1 MAKRHLTQYDSEGR
15 KVSIFL
21 EANEVDVNGRPLDEV
36 IGEGVYDPEYVHT
49 DNNYT
54 TAEKNKLAGLR
65 NYDDTDVQTAIR
77 NINDAIDRLTGTSDT
92 TEIIDTMNEVIDF
105 LSGLDNTDSLAN
117 ELVSIRQQLANK
129 LNAGDAYNKQE
140 VDDLLDVKQDIIND
154 LVTIR
159 NGARLGATAVQTET
173 DPTVPSWAKQPRKPT
188 YTAAEVGALP
198 ANTTI
203 PQGTVTAVKVNDGQ
217 PVYPNSSGVVS
228 LTISAS
234 GAQVQPDWNET
245 NTESSAY
252 IQNKPNVANAISV
265 NQHSYVM
272 NNNHAFVIP
281 DYYTKD
287 EVDELVSEGGKDGTT
302 PHIDVVTGHWFIGD
316 EDTGIDARGLQGNS
330 GYTGAADELEV
341 VEDYTEGGVGKAASA
356 EAVKNMAI
364 KSIPGAGSFADAYEK
379 ARANNVVFPW
389 FLRDVD
395 ENGNPI
401 EKMIWHN
408 GYRKF
413 VDAIGAEV
421 VGQRN
426 GLTIKVNADCDLL
439 LGSNTYHLT
448 KGVNNLPFDSEGI
461 NWNGASTINGFDIRE
476 TGTTTSAKGYAEE
489 IDFGGL
495 HIKMA
500 ENFLNDWDSLKKVK
514 RLYALSDRTVLYSI
528 GNCNELVEVQM
539 SGRVYN
545 SSESNG
551 NIAWQWYNIYGCP
564 KLEKADLKGYYAV
577 FLNNPAKNGFY
588 SAFSNCPN
596 LKYADIRNFDT
607 SEAPSIR
614 GIFNGA
620 SSLKNLII
628 GNLGNGNTVEYNG
641 VKNGD
646 AFKNVTDCVLIC
658 TTAEPPTLKNCAFV
672 NGDAQDS
679 YDPEWDW
686 LAYVDGNDVK
696 CHFSAIY
703 VPSAAAEAAYK
714 ANTYVTGG
722 QPGNTGWSKYAS
734 IIHDITGTEYEGLI

>member
-15 KVSIFL
+15 KIQIYL

-36 IGEGVYDPEYVHT
+36 IGEGVYDPQYVHT

-54 TAEKNKLAGLR
+54 TAEKNKLTGLR

-105 LSGLDNTDSLAN
+105 LSGLDNTDNLAN

-129 LNAGDAYNKQE
+129 LNAGDAYNKHE
-140 VDDLLDVKQDIIND
+140 VNDLLDAKQDIIND

-159 NGARLGATAVQTET
+159 NGARLGSTAVQTET

-217 PVYPNSSGVVS
+217 PVYPNASGVVS

-234 GAQVQPDWNET
+234 GAQVQPNWNET
-245 NTESSAY
+245 NTESPAY
-252 IQNKPNVANAISV
+252 IQNKPDVANAISV

-287 EVDELVSEGGKDGTT
+287 EIDELIPEGGKDGIT

-316 EDTGIDARGLQGNS
+316 EDTGIDAHGLQGNS
-330 GYTGAADELEV
+330 GYTGAVGELEV

-364 KSIPGAGSFADAYEK
+364 KSIPGAGTFADAYEK

-421 VGQRN
+421 EGQKN
-426 GLTIKVNADCDLL
+426 GLTIKVSEGCYLQVGDNPLYALSK
-439 LGSNTYHLT
+439 GSN
-448 KGVNNLPFDSEGI
+448 NFSFDDL
-461 NWNGASTINGFDIRE
+461 NWNGSSAINYSKFKVLEYDE
-476 TGTTTSAKGYAEE
+476 TTANANYSEE

-495 HIKMA
+495 KIRIND
-500 ENFLNDWDSLKKVK
+500 NFLSNWDSLKKVK
-514 RLYALSDRTVLYSI
+514 RLHVELYLISH
-528 GNCNELVEVQM
+528 GLLAECDELIEAQIKGTMATGITGVSTTTM
-539 SGRVYN
+539 LN
-545 SSESNG
+545 K
-551 NIAWQWYNIYGCP
+551 CP
-564 KLEKADLKGYYAV
+564 KLERADLKEYSVAISPQGQREA
-577 FLNNPAKNGFY
+577 NFY
-588 SAFSNCPN
+588 GIATSCPR
-596 LKYADIRNFDT
+596 LKYADIRGFDT
-607 SEAPSIR
+607 EQAV
-614 GIFNGA
+614 IFGNVFRYD
-620 SSLKNLII
+620 SSLKTLVI
-628 GNLGNGNTVEYNG
+628 GNLSNANITTKAATCFEG
-641 VKNGD
+641 
-646 AFKNVTDCVLIC
+646 VTDCVLIC
-658 TTAEPPTLKNCAFV
+658 TTAVPPVLKNCSLV
-672 NGDAQDS
+672 DNVAQDE
-679 YDPEWDW
+679 YDPALDW
-686 LAYVDGNDVK
+686 VAG
-696 CHFSAIY
+696 HFSAIY
-703 VPSAAAEAAYK
+703 VPTNAVTVYK
-714 ANTYVTGG
+714 TNTYVEGG
-722 QPGNTGWSKYAS
+722 TVGNTGWSKYAD
-734 IIHDITGTEYEGLI
+734 IIHDIAGTEYEDII

>member
-1 MAKRHLTQYDSEGR
+1 MAKRHLTQYDSDGR
-15 KVSIFL
+15 KIPIYL

-36 IGEGVYDPEYVHT
+36 IGEGVYDPQYVHT

-129 LNAGDAYNKQE
+129 LNAGDAYNKHE
-140 VDDLLDVKQDIIND
+140 VNDLLDAKQDIIND

-159 NGARLGATAVQTET
+159 NGARLGSTAVQTET

-203 PQGTVTAVKVNDGQ
+203 PQGTVTAIKVNNEQ
-217 PVYPNSSGVVS
+217 PTYPNASGVVS

-245 NTESSAY
+245 NTESPAY
-252 IQNKPNVANAISV
+252 IQNKPDVANAISV

-272 NNNHAFVIP
+272 NNNRAFVIP

-287 EVDELVSEGGKDGTT
+287 EIDELVSEGGKDGIT

-316 EDTGIDARGLQGNS
+316 EDTGIDAHGLQGNS
-330 GYTGAADELEV
+330 GYTGDAGELEV

-356 EAVKNMAI
+356 EAVKEMAI
-364 KSIPGAGSFADAYEK
+364 KSIPESGSFADAYEK

-421 VGQRN
+421 EGQRN
-426 GLTIKVNADCDLL
+426 GLTIKVNADCDML
-439 LGSNTYHLT
+439 LGSTTYPLT
-448 KGVNNLPFDSEGI
+448 KGVNNFSFDDLQYDG
-461 NWNGASTINGFDIRE
+461 NSTINGFDIRE
-476 TGTTTSAKGYAEE
+476 TGTTTSHGNYVEE
-489 IDFGGL
+489 LDFGGL
-495 HIKMA
+495 KLRMST
-500 ENFLNDWDSLKKVK
+500 NLCNNYDSLKKVK
-514 RLYALSDRTVLYSI
+514 RLCVELYI
-528 GNCNELVEVQM
+528 IAAQNFDNCDELVEVQIKGVM
-539 SGRVYN
+539 AAGTTGV
-545 SSESNG
+545 SSTPMLN
-551 NIAWQWYNIYGCP
+551 NCP
-564 KLEKADLKGYYAV
+564 KLERADLKEFSVAISPQGPRVAI
-577 FLNNPAKNGFY
+577 FY
-588 SAFSNCPN
+588 GIATSCPQ
-596 LKYADIRNFDT
+596 LKYADIRGFDT
-607 SEAPSIR
+607 EQAEQF
-614 GIFNGA
+614 GNVFQYD
-620 SSLKNLII
+620 SSLKTLVI
-628 GNLGNGNTVEYNG
+628 GNLSNANITTKAATCFEG
-641 VKNGD
+641 VTG
-646 AFKNVTDCVLIC
+646 CVLIC
-658 TTAEPPTLKNCAFV
+658 TTAVPPVLKNCSFV
-672 NGDAQDS
+672 DNVAQDE
-679 YDPEWDW
+679 YDPALDW
-686 LAYVDGNDVK
+686 VAG
-696 CHFSAIY
+696 HFSAIY
-703 VPSAAAEAAYK
+703 VPTNAVTAYK
-714 ANTYVTGG
+714 TNTYVEGG
-722 QPGNTGWSKYAS
+722 TVGNTGWSKYADMT
-734 IIHDITGTEYEGLI
+734 HDIAGTEYEDLI

>member
-129 LNAGDAYNKQE
+129 LNAGDAYNKHE
-140 VDDLLDVKQDIIND
+140 VDDLLNAKQGIIND

-203 PQGTVTAVKVNDGQ
+203 PQGTVIAVKVNDGQ
-217 PVYPNSSGVVS
+217 PVYPNASGVVS
-228 LTISAS
+228 LTISTS

-245 NTESSAY
+245 NTESPAY

-272 NNNHAFVIP
+272 NDHHAFVIP

-287 EVDELVSEGGKDGTT
+287 EVDELVSEGGKDGIT

-401 EKMIWHN
+401 EKIIWHN

-421 VGQRN
+421 EGQRN

-439 LGSNTYHLT
+439 LGSTTYPLT
-448 KGVNNLPFDSEGI
+448 KGVNNFSFDDLQYDGS
-461 NWNGASTINGFDIRE
+461 STINGFDVRE
-476 TGTTTSAKGYAEE
+476 SGTTTSHGNYVEE
-489 IDFGGL
+489 LDFGGL
-495 HIKMA
+495 KLRINT
-500 ENFLNDWDSLKKVK
+500 NFCHNYDSLKKIK
-514 RLYALSDRTVLYSI
+514 RLCVELYI
-528 GNCNELVEVQM
+528 IAAQNFDNCDELVEVQIKGVM
-539 SGRVYN
+539 ASGTTGV
-545 SSESNG
+545 SSTPMLNR
-551 NIAWQWYNIYGCP
+551 CP
-564 KLEKADLKGYYAV
+564 KLERVDLKEFAV
-577 FLNNPAKNGFY
+577 VISPQGPRVASFHGIA
-588 SAFSNCPN
+588 SNCPR
-596 LKYADIRNFDT
+596 LKYADIRGFDT
-607 SEAPSIR
+607 ENAVNF
-614 GIFNGA
+614 GNVFVND
-620 SSLKNLII
+620 SSLKTLVI
-628 GNLGNGNTVEYNG
+628 GNLSNANITTKESTCFNG
-641 VKNGD
+641 VTG
-646 AFKNVTDCVLIC
+646 CVLIC
-658 TTAEPPTLKNCAFV
+658 TTAVPPVLKNCSFV
-672 NGDAQDS
+672 DNVAQDE
-679 YDPEWDW
+679 YDPALDW
-686 LAYVDGNDVK
+686 LAYVDGGVTK
-696 CHFSAIY
+696 CHFSEIY
-703 VPSAAAEAAYK
+703 VPSDAVTTYK
-714 ANTYVTGG
+714 TNTYVEGG
-722 QPGNTGWSKYAS
+722 TVGNTGWSKYAD
-734 IIHDITGTEYEGLI
+734 IIHDIADYEGTDYNG

>member
-1 MAKRHLTQYDSEGR
+1 MAKRHLAQYDSDGR
-15 KVSIFL
+15 KMPIYL

-36 IGEGVYDPEYVHT
+36 IGEGVYDPQYVHT

-105 LSGLDNTDSLAN
+105 LSGLDNTVSLAN

-129 LNAGDAYNKQE
+129 LNAGDAYNKHE
-140 VDDLLDVKQDIIND
+140 VDDLLDAKQDIIND

-203 PQGTVTAVKVNDGQ
+203 PQGTVTAIKVNNEQ
-217 PVYPNSSGVVS
+217 PTYPNESGVVS

-234 GAQVQPDWNET
+234 GAQVQPNWNET
-245 NTESSAY
+245 NTESPAY
-252 IQNKPNVANAISV
+252 IQNKPDVANAISV
-265 NQHSYVM
+265 NQHRYVM

-287 EVDELVSEGGKDGTT
+287 EIDELIPEGGKDGIT

-421 VGQRN
+421 EGQRN
-426 GLTIKVNADCDLL
+426 GLTIKVNADCDLFL
-439 LGSNTYHLT
+439 AGNTYPMV
-448 KGVNNLPFDSEGI
+448 KGVNNFSFAELG
-461 NWNGASTINGFDIRE
+461 WNGTSTIGDGQFNVRE
-476 TGTTTSAKGYAEE
+476 SGTTTSHGSYVEE
-489 IDFGGL
+489 IDFGWL
-495 HIKMA
+495 KVRSNNNLM
-500 ENFLNDWDSLKKVK
+500 NDWGSLKKVK
-514 RLYALSDRTVLYSI
+514 RLCADLNIIQSGMLN
-528 GNCNELVEVQM
+528 NCAELVEVQIKAVM
-539 SGRVYN
+539 ASGQTGI
-545 SSESNG
+545 SSTPMICN
-551 NIAWQWYNIYGCP
+551 CP
-564 KLEKADLKGYYAV
+564 KLERADLSE
-577 FLNNPAKNGFY
+577 F
-588 SAFSNCPN
+588 SAPIKPIGVRAAMFHGIFCSCPL
-596 LKYADIRNFDT
+596 LKFADIRGFNTEQAEEFGNAFD
-607 SEAPSIR
+607 
-614 GIFNGA
+614 GA
-620 SSLKNLII
+620 VSLRTLVI
-628 GNLGNGNTVEYNG
+628 GNLSNAGISAKPTSFRG
-641 VKNGD
+641 VR
-646 AFKNVTDCVLIC
+646 DCVLIC
-658 TTAEPPTLKNCAFV
+658 TTSNPPTLNTEYDWITTTETIDGV
-672 NGDAQDS
+672 AQDI
-679 YDPEWDW
+679 
-686 LAYVDGNDVK
+686 

-703 VPSAAAEAAYK
+703 VPNAAAETAYK
-714 ANTYVTGG
+714 TNEYNGSG
-722 QPGNTGWSKYAS
+722 TGWSKYAN
-734 IIHDITGTEYEGLI
+734 IIHDITGTEYEDLI